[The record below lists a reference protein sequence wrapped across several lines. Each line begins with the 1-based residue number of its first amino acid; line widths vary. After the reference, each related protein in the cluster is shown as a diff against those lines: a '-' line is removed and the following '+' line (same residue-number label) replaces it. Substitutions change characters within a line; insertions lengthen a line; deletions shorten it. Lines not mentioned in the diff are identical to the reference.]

1 MTDKTNRLAQGQQ
14 ETGGACLDG
23 ALEAR
28 KAQRQDREQHQAA
41 RVKALQALLEHLPF
55 SDEGRRRLC
64 DDLGTVNALMTE
76 VAEEL
81 AADVGPD
88 ADTIGH
94 FVGLKNAGWPP
105 PFALMCALALRP
117 MATARS
123 GRSLVRLSAFRSS
136 ELSKQLLSV
145 FASCAAS
152 VFWRHIG
159 HGIRQERQERLDGHG
174 VPGAQ

>member
-94 FVGLKNAGWPP
+94 FVG
-105 PFALMCALALRP
+105 
-117 MATARS
+117 
-123 GRSLVRLSAFRSS
+123 
-136 ELSKQLLSV
+136 
-145 FASCAAS
+145 
-152 VFWRHIG
+152 
-159 HGIRQERQERLDGHG
+159 
-174 VPGAQ
+174 